1 MPKLRRLS
9 GAQVIA
15 ILKRFGFS
23 RAGQKGSHI
32 KLSRVADERRQ
43 ILTVPNH
50 KELDTGT
57 LRAIYRQASLYI
69 PEKELRAGFYS
80 K

>member
-9 GAQVIA
+9 GAKVIEA
-15 ILKRFGFS
+15 LGHFGFTV
-23 RAGQKGSHI
+23 AGQKGSHV
-32 KLSRVADERRQ
+32 KLARHIDGRKQ

-50 KELDTGT
+50 KEIDTGT
-57 LRAIYRQASLYI
+57 LRAIYRQASAYI
-69 PEKELRAGFYS
+69 PETELREYFYS

>member
-15 ILKRFGFS
+15 VLGRFGFYVV
-23 RAGQKGSHI
+23 GQRGSHV
-32 KLSRVADERRQ
+32 KLARLVGERRQ

-50 KELDTGT
+50 KEIDTGT
-57 LRAIYRQASLYI
+57 LKAIYRQASAYVS
-69 PEKELRAGFYS
+69 EVELQTYFYS
-80 K
+80 E

>member
-15 ILKRFGFS
+15 VLAGFGFS
-23 RAGQKGSHI
+23 VVGQKGSHI
-32 KLSRVADERRQ
+32 KLARIVDGKRQ

-50 KELDTGT
+50 KEIDTGT
-57 LRAIYRQASLYI
+57 IRAIYRQVSAYVA
-69 PEKELRAGFYS
+69 ETELREHFYS
-80 K
+80 E